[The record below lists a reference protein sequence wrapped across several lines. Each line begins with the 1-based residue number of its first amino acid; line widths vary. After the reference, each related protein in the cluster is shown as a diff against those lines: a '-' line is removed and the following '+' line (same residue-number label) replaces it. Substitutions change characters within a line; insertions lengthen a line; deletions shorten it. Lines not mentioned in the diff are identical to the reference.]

1 MMQKILVA
9 LDHSQ
14 LSQEVFESALLL
26 AQKVGAE
33 LHLLHVLTPG
43 DEGYPSPPEAR
54 DVDYYPISLS
64 WAGYYPVLR
73 EELYERYQQYRDTFA
88 AHRLELLKSL
98 STQASAAGVK
108 AEVAQIPGDPG
119 QAICDFA
126 QDTGIDLILMGR
138 RGRSG
143 LSEWLLGS
151 VSTYVTHH
159 APCSVMIVQGR
170 SLPHTEEQAPS
181 ETAPSPTTPDPE
193 PTADPKETIN
203 HRIEA

>member
-14 LSQEVFESALLL
+14 LSQEVFESALVL
-26 AQKVGAE
+26 AQKMGAE
-33 LHLLHVLTPG
+33 LQLLHVLTPG
-43 DEGYPSPPEAR
+43 DEGYPSPPAAQEI
-54 DVDYYPISLS
+54 DYYPLSLS

-73 EELYERYQQYRDTFA
+73 EELYERYQQYRDAFA
-88 AHRLELLKSL
+88 AHRLELLRSL
-98 STQASAAGVK
+98 SSQAETAGVK

-119 QAICDFA
+119 RAICDFA
-126 QDTGIDLILMGR
+126 QDTGIDLIIMGR
-138 RGRSG
+138 RGRAG

-170 SLPHTEEQAPS
+170 SLPGSEGGDQDTCAPV
-181 ETAPSPTTPDPE
+181 ETTPEGVALDQQANQRVE
-193 PTADPKETIN
+193 V
-203 HRIEA
+203 